1 MKKQNVETK
10 TGNVIRETSLK
21 KRVYYYLKRKKN
33 KRKEM
38 FTHKSVRTL
47 WRDVQVN
54 FRIPVLNF
62 SISSIMLCGIHELSD
77 VAPPSREMLFCGAV
91 NVVGKVLWNE
101 MFYIIT
107 VVFLCFA
114 DQGWRGRR
122 DGNRS
127 QAVTAFLQNLD
138 QLRSWDRFAL
148 PFPVIGR
155 F

>member
-1 MKKQNVETK
+1 
-10 TGNVIRETSLK
+10 
-21 KRVYYYLKRKKN
+21 
-33 KRKEM
+33 
-38 FTHKSVRTL
+38 
-47 WRDVQVN
+47 
-54 FRIPVLNF
+54 
-62 SISSIMLCGIHELSD
+62 MLCGIHELSD

-122 DGNRS
+122 DGNHS

-138 QLRSWDRFAL
+138 QLRS
-148 PFPVIGR
+148 
-155 F
+155 